1 MTEELYD
8 QAPQPKQLLVMEHS
22 GAGLAIETEKRE
34 FENQAV
40 NFFLKN
46 LSLRAN

>member
-1 MTEELYD
+1 
-8 QAPQPKQLLVMEHS
+8 MEHS
-22 GAGLAIETEKRE
+22 GPVWWSKSEKRE
-34 FENQAV
+34 FEDQIL